1 MHCMNSEN
9 VEEYNKRLEENIFL
23 VMEMGKQNYSD
34 VMKLPVSRFEN
45 YMLWK
50 TKLEE
55 EKQKLIEEEM
65 TNMKGKVKI

>member
-1 MHCMNSEN
+1 MNSEN